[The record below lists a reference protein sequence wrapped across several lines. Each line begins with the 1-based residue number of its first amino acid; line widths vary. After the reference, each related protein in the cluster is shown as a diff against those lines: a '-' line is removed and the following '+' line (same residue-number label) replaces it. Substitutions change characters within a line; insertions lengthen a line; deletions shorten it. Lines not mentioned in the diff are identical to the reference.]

1 MEMINTAAYQ
11 ELSEADRP
19 ATPQDMAGLRQAMS
33 ALRHDLKLLMR
44 ENHNSLVRWMI
55 GIYFGSMLLAGA
67 LLTLAFKGLMYLFY
81 LDGKLG

>member
-1 MEMINTAAYQ
+1 MDNKQDLPDWSQFATQ
-11 ELSEADRP
+11 QDLS
-19 ATPQDMAGLRQAMS
+19 
-33 ALRHDLKLLMR
+33 DLKLLMR

-55 GIYFGSMLLAGA
+55 GIYFGSMVLAGA

>member
-1 MEMINTAAYQ
+1 MDNKQDLAGQ
-11 ELSEADRP
+11 LQ
-19 ATPQDMAGLRQAMS
+19 ATPQDLAGPRQQMS

-67 LLTLAFKGLMYLFY
+67 LIALAFKGMVYLFY